1 VPSAILDPT
10 LGTPYQV
17 DKQSPNVAAC
27 HNYSTVLPS
36 KISIKLGS
44 KNKVVTKVQFDG
56 FWESIKTLSVK
67 VMPSWSSVW
76 TSVFHLTPSF
86 RLLPNW
92 EPNIKTGDSI
102 KLCDS
107 FG

>member
-1 VPSAILDPT
+1 MPSAILDPT

-27 HNYSTVLPS
+27 QNYSTVLPS

-67 VMPSWSSVW
+67 SCPVGPQYGPQF
-76 TSVFHLTPSF
+76 FHLTPSF
-86 RLLPNW
+86 GLLPNW